1 MENLV
6 TAEGLYLCGIFLY
19 FVYTLYIRNTPK
31 AYIRMVRDKSDEA
44 ALFSDKALLCIIFIV
59 FLLAA
64 FVWPVS
70 TIMDIKDDLKGVN
83 ANE

>member
-6 TAEGLYLCGIFLY
+6 TAAGLYLCGIFLY
-19 FVYTLYIRNTPK
+19 FIYTMYIQHTPK
-31 AYIRMVRDKSDEA
+31 GYIKFVRSKSDEA
-44 ALFSDKALLCIIFIV
+44 ALFSDTALLCMIYIV

-64 FVWPVS
+64 FVWPIS
-70 TIMDIKDDLKGVN
+70 IIFDIKDDLKGVN